1 MYKETLGRIASSRQD
16 TDYTGVGVG
25 RSYDPRSA
33 TRGPVGLTE
42 VFVKAALNAFVAK
55 ERSLEGLGA

>member
-1 MYKETLGRIASSRQD
+1 MKRRSGAYASSRQD

-33 TRGPVGLTE
+33 TRGAVGLTE
-42 VFVKAALNAFVAK
+42 VFVKVALNAFVAK